1 MHACSARIGGA
12 TGACMHGTSP
22 RVHRQ
27 KGKGKTKKKGRLG
40 HMLCEVRA
48 APSHVAWECAA
59 GAATKAHV
67 TSATSPCP
75 GLARRTSHPSGC
87 RERRQLPHGSIACT
101 QLCVMAMDADLDAQH
116 CLDSGSGGV
125 ISSTGDTTHLYRD
138 ISYTKRTA
146 HYCMCSDERNDLLR
160 RETCLRSYA
169 CSNVCWSYSCNWIST
184 YC

>member
-1 MHACSARIGGA
+1 MHAWNIPE
-12 TGACMHGTSP
+12 SP
-22 RVHRQ
+22 QAKRKR
-27 KGKGKTKKKGRLG
+27 KNKKKGRLG

-59 GAATKAHV
+59 GAATTAHV

-75 GLARRTSHPSGC
+75 GLARRTSHPSIYPSGC

-101 QLCVMAMDADLDAQH
+101 QLCVMAMDADMDAQH
-116 CLDSGSGGV
+116 CLDSGSGG
-125 ISSTGDTTHLYRD
+125 SFLLPATLHLYRD
-138 ISYTKRTA
+138 IGYTKRTA

-160 RETCLRSYA
+160 RETCFRSYA